1 MSKFVHTTAIKK
13 IRRVSKRIKI
23 IQGGSS
29 SGKTYGILPIL
40 IDKATKTPNLAISV
54 VAESLPHLRRGA
66 LRDFVN
72 IMKMTGRF
80 FRDHFNVTN
89 SIYTFSNGSYIEFF
103 SADND
108 SKLRGAR
115 RNILYINECNN
126 ITFDAYNQL
135 AMRTD
140 MDIYLDY
147 NPTHQFWC
155 DTEVEPLDDSEKI
168 ILTYK
173 DNEALS
179 QTVIHFL
186 ESKIPLAAK
195 SNYWK
200 NWVDV
205 YVYGKTG
212 RLEGVVFDN
221 WSTIK
226 EIPKEAKLLGY
237 GMDFGFKNDPT
248 ALVAVYKWNGKII
261 LKELIYETGL
271 LNSDIHD
278 KFTKL
283 VDKNMLI
290 WADSSEPKSI
300 AELQRY
306 GWAIYGATKGA
317 DSIIH
322 GISLMQEYD
331 LLITEDSQNLIKEFT
346 IYSWLKDKATG
357 KSTNKPEDKNNH
369 GIDGVRYF
377 FSKELR
383 YSTEGNVPEVFTIGL

>member
-80 FRDHFNVTN
+80 FRDHFNATN
-89 SIYTFSNGSYIEFF
+89 SIYTFANGSYIEFF

-155 DTEVEPLDDSEKI
+155 DIEVEPLNDSEKI
-168 ILTYK
+168 ILNYK

-179 QTVIHFL
+179 QTVIDFL
-186 ESKIPLAAK
+186 ESKIPLASK
-195 SNYWK
+195 SSYWK

-212 RLEGVVFDN
+212 KLEGVVFDN

-283 VDKNMLI
+283 VDKSMLI

-306 GWAIYGATKGA
+306 GWAIYGATKGT

-322 GISLMQEYD
+322 GISLMQEYE
-331 LLITEDSQNLIKEFT
+331 LLITEDSLNIIKEFT
-346 IYSWLKDKATG
+346 VYSWLKDKATG

-383 YSTEGNVPEVFTIGL
+383 YSAEGNVPEVFTISI